1 MADIIEKRNQII
13 SQLISARLSQNISQ
27 SELAARLG
35 TNRSNICRL
44 ETAKY
49 SPSIDFLIKA
59 ADALGLEFDVMLK
72 ERSEEM
78 SDVYELRLYDE
89 TLMIFSLFEKGL
101 EGLVGE
107 VLYVNEEKKHEI
119 LNKAAHVIEG

>member
-27 SELAARLG
+27 SELATRLG

-59 ADALGLEFDVMLK
+59 ADALGLDFDVMLIEK
-72 ERSEEM
+72 CKMQKKINEINSE
-78 SDVYELRLYDE
+78 
-89 TLMIFSLFEKGL
+89 I
-101 EGLVGE
+101 
-107 VLYVNEEKKHEI
+107 
-119 LNKAAHVIEG
+119 